1 MKFPAA
7 DFAPIGFADDERF
20 PGFQTKSGESF
31 LFNVE
36 LLSVLFIGLDQFQKI
51 NGRLITVHVQLLAP
65 ALCIDQDVYG
75 LLTGSGH
82 DQIHF
87 LVIRQ
92 FPHLSKLSLE
102 QIVQ

>member
-1 MKFPAA
+1 MPKAA
-7 DFAPIGFADDERF
+7 DGNPFLFFEKVFANHFAD
-20 PGFQTKSGESF
+20 
-31 LFNVE
+31 VE

-51 NGRLITVHVQLLAP
+51 NGRLITVHVQLLAL
-65 ALCIDQDVYG
+65 ALGIDQDVYG

-92 FPHLSKLSLE
+92 FSHLSKLSLE